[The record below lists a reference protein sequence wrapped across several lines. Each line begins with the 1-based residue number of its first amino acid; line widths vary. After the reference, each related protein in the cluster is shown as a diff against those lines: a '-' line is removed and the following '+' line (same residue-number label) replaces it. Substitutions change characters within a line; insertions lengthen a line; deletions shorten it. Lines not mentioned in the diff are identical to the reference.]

1 MNRLIR
7 FKEQII
13 RRAYKCLGG
22 NQDKISEK
30 YLYSSASE
38 AGLLYGLAKIHMAVE
53 DGISSFCQMLLAIS
67 TPTNKLAKCCYQL
80 FKPLESI
87 ENTIKDF
94 FNLLANF

>member
-1 MNRLIR
+1 MNCLIC

-13 RRAYKCLGG
+13 RRAYKCLG
-22 NQDKISEK
+22 NQDEISEK
-30 YLYSSASE
+30 YLYSS
-38 AGLLYGLAKIHMAVE
+38 YGLTKIHKAVE

-67 TPTNKLAKCCYQL
+67 TPTNKLAKCCDQL

>member
-1 MNRLIR
+1 MNCLIR

-13 RRAYKCLGG
+13 RRAYKCLG
-22 NQDKISEK
+22 NQDEISEK

-38 AGLLYGLAKIHMAVE
+38 AAVLYGLTKIHKAVE

-67 TPTNKLAKCCYQL
+67 TPTNKLAKYCDQL

-87 ENTIKDF
+87 KNTIKDF
-94 FNLLANF
+94 FSLLANF

>member
-1 MNRLIR
+1 MNRFIR

-13 RRAYKCLGG
+13 RRAYKCLG
-22 NQDKISEK
+22 NQDEISEK
-30 YLYSSASE
+30 I
-38 AGLLYGLAKIHMAVE
+38 LAKIHKAVE